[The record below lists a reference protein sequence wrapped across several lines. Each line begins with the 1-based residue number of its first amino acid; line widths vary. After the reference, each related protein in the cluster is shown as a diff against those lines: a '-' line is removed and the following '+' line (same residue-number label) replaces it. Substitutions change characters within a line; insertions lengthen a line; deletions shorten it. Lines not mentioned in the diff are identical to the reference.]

1 MTLYLT
7 LTTQPV
13 SSLFLYRQMS
23 PAPLNATETL
33 LIDTLSFPIMLG
45 LASKVMESR
54 QPVLSSFLSSDDAV
68 YGWLKQQDD
77 KAVKG
82 ADAPTMSILL
92 QPIFA
97 NIMEPDADIAGI
109 MLMSV
114 PWASLYLNQPPVK
127 SLTPGMHVVMTDS
140 CSKTQYTYQS
150 LLDDKQGKVEFILQ
164 GLGDL
169 HNPNYTDQRV
179 STTLTAD
186 HESMFS
192 VQEGSGGA
200 VKDDA
205 MAEIVYSCEYKI
217 DIYPSETFEQEFQS
231 TTAIEGSANAGTT
244 PAAIDTTEA
253 ANQVKKNA
261 TVATAIVVII
271 FLVTG
276 IVFLLYDYVVQLR
289 QEKVM
294 KTATKTQAIVS
305 SLFPKSVQD
314 RMMKQ
319 VEEEL
324 ADEAK
329 LAKAAK
335 SRNKESAAL
344 GADSDTAGP
353 SSGNGSAGSG
363 EANKGRTKDK
373 LNNFLSDSSQQAPMT
388 SVIQHKSKPIADLFV
403 SLSATPPISLSPF
416 SNLIMTHI
424 CTLVFFLYSPRPPLS
439 SPI

>member
-1 MTLYLT
+1 
-7 LTTQPV
+7 
-13 SSLFLYRQMS
+13 MS

-33 LIDTLSFPIMLG
+33 LVDTLSFPVMIG
-45 LASKVMESR
+45 LTSKAMESR
-54 QPVLSSFLSSDDAV
+54 QPVLSSFLLSDDAV
-68 YGWLKQQDD
+68 YEWLKQQDD
-77 KAVKG
+77 KAVKA
-82 ADAPTMSILL
+82 ADDTALAELAPAMSILL

-97 NIMEPDADIAGI
+97 NLVEPDADIVGI

-114 PWASLYLNQPPVK
+114 PWSSLYLNQPPVN
-127 SLTPGMHVVMTDS
+127 SLTPGMQVVMTDS

-150 LLDDKQGKVEFILQ
+150 VLDDKQEKVEFFLE

-179 STTLTAD
+179 STTLSAD
-186 HESMFS
+186 HESMLN
-192 VQEGSGGA
+192 VQDGSGGA

-205 MAEIVYSCEYKI
+205 VAEIVFSCGYKI
-217 DIYPSETFEQEFQS
+217 EIYPSETFEQEYQP
-231 TTAIEGSANAGTT
+231 TTATEGSVDTGSV

-253 ANQVKKNA
+253 VNNVKKNA

-335 SRNKESAAL
+335 NRNKESAAAAAV
-344 GADSDTAGP
+344 GANDPDMAGP
-353 SSGNGSAGSG
+353 SSGNGSSGSG

-373 LNNFLSDSSQQAPMT
+373 LNNFLSDSSQQSPMT

-403 SLSATPPISLSPF
+403 SVSF
-416 SNLIMTHI
+416 N
-424 CTLVFFLYSPRPPLS
+424 S
-439 SPI
+439 STIVLPVST